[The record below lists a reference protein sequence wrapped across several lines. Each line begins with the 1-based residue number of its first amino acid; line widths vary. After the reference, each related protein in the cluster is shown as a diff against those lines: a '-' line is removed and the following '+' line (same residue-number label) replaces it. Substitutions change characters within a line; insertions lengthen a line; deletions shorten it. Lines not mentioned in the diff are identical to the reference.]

1 MEFEFWWLLA
11 LPLFFGLGWLAARV
25 DIRHVMTE
33 SRSVPASYFRGLN
46 YLLNEQPD
54 RAIEAFIEVV
64 KVDSDTVDLHFA
76 LGGLFRK
83 RGEVERAIRMHQNLV
98 EREDLSAEQ
107 QARAR
112 FELGQD
118 YLKAGLLDRAE
129 NIFSALQ
136 LTDSSGRAQQFLLEI
151 YVQEKD
157 WARAVSLARTLS
169 QGASHAMQAEIG
181 HYLCELAQQAW
192 MTDQIDVA
200 RQYLSDALSAN
211 RDCVR
216 ANVMLGDMAAS
227 KQSYAEAVTAWRRV
241 EAQSPSYLALVA
253 ERIMEAYRALQ
264 READGLAFLRSALA
278 RQFSFEVF
286 NTVFAAL
293 LRLQGAEAAWLLAR
307 DELQRTS
314 SLRCLDRLLE
324 AEMLLPAQFRP
335 QSDLSVLR
343 HSVVQY
349 IQTRE
354 AYQCSACGFRAR
366 NFFWHCPACS
376 AWDSFPPQKKEE

>member
-64 KVDSDTVDLHFA
+64 RVDSDTVDLHFA

-98 EREDLSAEQ
+98 EREDLTADQ
-107 QARAR
+107 QLRAR

-129 NIFSALQ
+129 AIFSVLQ
-136 LTDSSGRAQQFLLEI
+136 QTDSSGQARQFLLEI

-169 QGASHAMQAEIG
+169 QHASHSMQGEIG
-181 HYLCELAQQAW
+181 HYLCEMAQQAW
-192 MTDQIDVA
+192 MNDQIEVA
-200 RQYLSDALSAN
+200 RQYLSDALTAN
-211 RDCVR
+211 RDCIR
-216 ANVMLGDMAAS
+216 ANVMLGDIAAS
-227 KQSYAEAVTAWRRV
+227 RQEYDQAVTAWRRV
-241 EAQSPSYLALVA
+241 ETQSAAYLALVA
-253 ERIMEAYRALQ
+253 ERIMDAYRSLG
-264 READGLAFLRSALA
+264 RESEGLSFLRSALA
-278 RQFSFEVF
+278 RLFSFEVF
-286 NTVFAAL
+286 NTVFSAS
-293 LRLQGAEAAWLLAR
+293 LRLQGPATAWELAR
-307 DELQRTS
+307 DELQRTN
-314 SLRCLDRLLE
+314 SLRCLDRMLE
-324 AEMLLPAQFRP
+324 AEQLLPVQRSGTELP
-335 QSDLSVLR
+335 LLR
-343 HSVVQY
+343 RSVVQY
-349 IQTRE
+349 AQARE
-354 AYQCSACGFRAR
+354 SYQCTACGFRAR
-366 NFFWHCPACS
+366 SFFWHCPACGK
-376 AWDSFPPQKKEE
+376 WDSFPPNRKEE